1 MYDTCAGFAI
11 KSKREAFVTRADKI
25 SLQIGAGTMSTNT
38 FLQTFIYICREK
50 VTHTIHLREYSD
62 VGHIYNGRLIRQ
74 KVTELSTYECTNKL
88 ISFKQQQNSSD
99 WMESSLSYQ
108 HTGRFFSQIHPDIEY
123 T

>member
-1 MYDTCAGFAI
+1 MW
-11 KSKREAFVTRADKI
+11 V
-25 SLQIGAGTMSTNT
+25 
-38 FLQTFIYICREK
+38 
-50 VTHTIHLREYSD
+50 
-62 VGHIYNGRLIRQ
+62 YNGRLIRQ